1 MKNAKI
7 PTKAALVACF
17 VIASAAAVHAQLL
30 LNVNIAPTGGN
41 GQAVLGGTTDTYNN
55 FGQSGYNPGAA
66 AAGLTLFTNAVS
78 STGAN
83 TGVAISTSTGFNTY
97 TDNGNNGPIN
107 PHFLMDGYA
116 FNFTGNGFNGP
127 ATTNFTMSGLT
138 AYDGKTFTLV
148 VYAVGNNPG
157 EGNTLTLSGAS
168 TATGLTTGANRD
180 ISSGAGVAYQTFT
193 GTITGDTLTIAAG
206 SNTTYA
212 GDFSNGVSDG
222 VTEVNGFQLQISAVP
237 EPGTAA
243 AGAVLMGMAL
253 LRFRRRISTFVW
265 GACA

>member
-1 MKNAKI
+1 MKTVRI

-17 VIASAAAVHAQLL
+17 VIASAAAAQAQTLTL
-30 LNVNIAPTGGN
+30 IDVNIAPDGSA
-41 GQAVLGGTTDTYNN
+41 QQAAVLGTATDTYNN
-55 FGQSGYNPGAA
+55 FGNNGYNPGAA

-83 TGVAISTSTGFNTY
+83 TGVAIATSTGFNTY

-157 EGNTLTLSGAS
+157 EGNVVTLSGAS

-180 ISSGAGVAYQTFT
+180 ISSGVGVAYQEFT

-212 GDFSNGVSDG
+212 GDFNANGVSDG
-222 VTEVNGFQLQISAVP
+222 VTEVNGFQLQIAP
-237 EPGTAA
+237 EPSTWATML
-243 AGAVLMGMAL
+243 AGLGL
-253 LRFRRRISTFVW
+253 LFGIARLRRRVQI
-265 GACA
+265 